1 MGKKKMK
8 TAPIDRVPKHS
19 QQPRSSPPKRRTDFS
34 FFNRAPSSFS
44 NSPIESL
51 PGSSS
56 GEMRLSNVTAN
67 SSLERRMTVKQFSND
82 TLVRCNNYQDGRPVC
97 SSESFDVP
105 VAELDSVYLS
115 GNRDAC
121 TKMSESTP
129 RESSVSDNS
138 SLAVTP
144 GSVVWARTACQMW
157 WPAEIMEESC
167 ALSDRVNDG
176 NVLVQFYGNH
186 PSAWIDPTTD
196 ISIFED
202 SFEER
207 SNNPSSDFQDAL
219 KQALQ
224 RKTQLSSCQNPS
236 PDRSTH
242 SNQQDHSAG
251 KCTSPSS
258 SRTINDFQE
267 KRRGKRERKPKVHF
281 DEVTHPMKSETK
293 DRRLKIMRYLGLAP
307 PVGSPF

>member
-1 MGKKKMK
+1 MAKKKMK

-34 FFNRAPSSFS
+34 FFNRTPSFS
-44 NSPIESL
+44 NPPIESS

-56 GEMRLSNVTAN
+56 GEVRLSNVTAN

-82 TLVRCNNYQDGRPVC
+82 TLVRCNNYQDGGPVC

-121 TKMSESTP
+121 TKMSEYTP

-186 PSAWIDPTTD
+186 PSAWIDPATD

-219 KQALQ
+219 NQALQ
-224 RKTQLSSCQNPS
+224 RKTQLSSCQNLS

-258 SRTINDFQE
+258 SKTINNFQE

-281 DEVTHPMKSETK
+281 DEVTRPMKSETK